1 MENTTEVRFL
11 LPSKEVLQCIIEESV
26 KIGCENFIKQHLP
39 QPKQEDEYI
48 NMTEAS
54 QLLKRSKMTI
64 YNMIKNGHLTCYN
77 LKGTRGKLFK
87 KTDIISCIEKVW
99 FKYLVKQS

>member
-11 LPSKEVLQCIIEESV
+11 LPSKEVLQSIIEESV

-39 QPKQEDEYI
+39 QTKEEDEYI

-54 QLLKRSKMTI
+54 RLLKRSKMTI
-64 YNMIKNGHLTCYN
+64 YNMIKNGHLTCYS

-87 KTDIISCIEKVW
+87 KNEIISCIEQVR
-99 FKYLVKQS
+99 FKYLMQKS